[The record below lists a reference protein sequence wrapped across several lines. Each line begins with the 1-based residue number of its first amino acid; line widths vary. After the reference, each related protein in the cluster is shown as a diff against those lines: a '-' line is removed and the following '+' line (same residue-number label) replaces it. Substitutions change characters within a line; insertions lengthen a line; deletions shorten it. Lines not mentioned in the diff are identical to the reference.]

1 MVHLVGRFKAVQ
13 SALAMCVTFR
23 RLKLN
28 TLSPL
33 NWLFRATMLQVRGA
47 LRRSYRTLSCNSSSL
62 SHAFHYGMMCALA
75 LWCLRTLF
83 VRNRDAVP
91 YFLFHLWLLW
101 RDAACSAQTSAG
113 PAWLPSKS
121 KHVGPALHP
130 YYCRHEPGLQSV
142 TIGRLTAIHH
152 VQGVSIPSKLYFACR
167 TAHRPLGCV
176 LFSIALWSRLFTFH
190 YVPLRGVFFFSWNFL
205 EGSTWAEQL
214 SYLARLDLPSV
225 KNLLLL
231 PHLMNIDQ
239 RWIKVHM
246 LQDVTVGGRLHKW
259 LLKKHFSCVIDIP
272 MECLVFTVMYLLTRV
287 S

>member
-190 YVPLRGVFFFSWNFL
+190 YVPLRGVFFFFL
-205 EGSTWAEQL
+205 EFPGRKHLGRTIVVSCKARSAFSEEPSPPASFDEHWST
-214 SYLARLDLPSV
+214 LDQGAHASGC
-225 KNLLLL
+225 
-231 PHLMNIDQ
+231 DCW
-239 RWIKVHM
+239 R
-246 LQDVTVGGRLHKW
+246 T
-259 LLKKHFSCVIDIP
+259 
-272 MECLVFTVMYLLTRV
+272 TA
-287 S
+287 